1 MTTRKKWEILLHWL
15 AVLLINL
22 FILYTGSALAAKQ
35 MPRPAPEF
43 THQDSD
49 AWLNSKPLSLDRLR
63 GKVILLDFWT
73 FDCWS
78 CYRSFAWLTSLED
91 KYRDRA
97 FRVIGIHT
105 PEFEH
110 ERRVARVRE
119 KIAGWGLE
127 HPVMID
133 NDFSYWNAVGARSWP
148 SFYLVDKKGVI
159 RASYMGET
167 RIGDDKA
174 RAMEQLIDNLLAE

>member
-1 MTTRKKWEILLHWL
+1 MAKNQPRQ
-15 AVLLINL
+15 VLLPFL
-22 FILYTGSALAAKQ
+22 ATVAALIFAVEGNAFEQ
-35 MPRPAPEF
+35 RPMPAF
-43 THQDSD
+43 THQE
-49 AWLNSKPLSLDRLR
+49 AENWINSKPLSTDAMR
-63 GKVILLDFWT
+63 GQVLLLDFWT

-91 KYRDRA
+91 K
-97 FRVIGIHT
+97 FRGQTFKVIGIHT

-110 ERRVARVRE
+110 ERPIARVRE
-119 KIAGWGLE
+119 KIKSWGLE

-159 RASYMGET
+159 RASHMGET
-167 RIGDDKA
+167 RVGDDKA
-174 RAMEQLIDNLLAE
+174 QAMEKWIDNLLAE